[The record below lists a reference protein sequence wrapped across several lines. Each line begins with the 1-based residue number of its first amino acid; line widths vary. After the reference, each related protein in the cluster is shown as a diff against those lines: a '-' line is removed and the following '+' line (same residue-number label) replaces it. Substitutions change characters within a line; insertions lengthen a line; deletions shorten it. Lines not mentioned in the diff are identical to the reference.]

1 VFGDLRVID
10 LTDPSGVFATRVLAD
25 LGADVIRIEPPDGG
39 DVRRYGPFLGG
50 EPGVERG
57 YYHQYHNAGK
67 RSVALDL
74 SEATGR
80 AAMHELLASADVLVE
95 SGAPGWLDRFGLD
108 QAALAARH
116 PGLVHVSI
124 TPFGRDGPW
133 AGRRSADLIAA
144 ASGGILGVS
153 GSRDEPPLHG
163 AADTSWKLAGLLG
176 AAGAVIGWFGARR
189 SGQGARVDISVQ
201 EASTMMV
208 PQVLNACIYTL
219 EGRVPTR
226 NGFYG
231 AVYAC
236 GDGGYVQVVSLLRA
250 LPRLRE
256 WAAERGVVLE
266 DGVSPVAAMTRVA
279 AAASV
284 DEVMVLVEELDLM
297 GLPVSRFE
305 DFDTNAHF
313 TAFGQFSDVHSP
325 TLGIDLSFSR
335 SPVAGIRGDA
345 APAAAPALGEHSEGV
360 LAEVRA
366 RPAAAP
372 RVAADPHY
380 DPAKPLAGLRV
391 LDLTWVLAGPL
402 GTRIL
407 ANFGAEVL
415 KVESTVRPD
424 SIRRLGR
431 TANTSGLFNVANT
444 GKKSISLDLTRP
456 EAIDLIKR
464 LVAETDVVTSNFR
477 TGVLERMGLSYDVL
491 RQINPG
497 VIVVQMPGCGREG
510 PWANRPTFGNIVM
523 AASGL
528 SQISGFEGSP
538 PWGLCCAY
546 PDFTTPYLLTLQV
559 LAAVR
564 ERERTGEGRE
574 IVLDQLS
581 SMVSLLGVE
590 WMRFSAEGSLARNAN
605 RNPNYCPHGVYPAL
619 GEDRWIAIAVED
631 DAGFAGLAALM
642 GRPEF
647 TADARFAGR
656 AARKANE
663 DALDEIVRA
672 WTAAQDGWAL
682 ADALQARGIAA
693 AKVELLD
700 DLLERDPQLA
710 HRGHYRQYVQPTD
723 PDTVLTV
730 DREAIE
736 FVGVE
741 RPVIRAPALGEH
753 NAEVLSRPPLSL
765 TPADVEALIA
775 AGVVR

>member
-1 VFGDLRVID
+1 MLGDLRVID

-25 LGADVIRIEPPDGG
+25 LGADVIRVEPPDGG
-39 DVRRYGPFLGG
+39 DVRRHAPFIGG
-50 EPGVERG
+50 EAGVERG
-57 YYHQYHNAGK
+57 YYHQQHNAGK
-67 RSVALDL
+67 RSVVFDL
-74 SEATGR
+74 TGQAGR
-80 AAMHELLASADVLVE
+80 AAMHALLAGADVLVE
-95 SGAPGWLDRFGLD
+95 SGAPGWLDRFGLGH
-108 QAALAARH
+108 AALAARH
-116 PGLVHVSI
+116 PSLVHVSI

-133 AGRRSADLIAA
+133 AARRSTDLIAA

-153 GSRDEPPLHG
+153 GSPDEPPLHG

-176 AAGAVIGWFGARR
+176 AAGAMIGWFGARR
-189 SGQGARVDISVQ
+189 SGKGAWVDVSVQ

-226 NGFYG
+226 RGFYG
-231 AVYAC
+231 PVYAC
-236 GDGGYVQVVSLLRA
+236 GDGGYVQVVALPRA
-250 LPRLRE
+250 LPRLRD

-266 DGVSPVAAMTRVA
+266 DGIDPVTAMTQVA

-284 DEVMVLVEELDLM
+284 DEMMMLVEELDLM

-305 DFDTNAHF
+305 DFAVNAHF
-313 TAFGQFSDVHSP
+313 TAFGQFCDVHSP
-325 TLGIDLSFSR
+325 ALDLDLSFSR

-345 APAAAPALGEHSEGV
+345 PPAPAPMLGEHTDAV
-360 LAEVRA
+360 FAEA
-366 RPAAAP
+366 RVERAAP
-372 RVAADPHY
+372 PVQVASAC

-407 ANFGAEVL
+407 ANFGADVV
-415 KVESTVRPD
+415 KVESAVRPD

-444 GKKSISLDLTRP
+444 GKRSISLDLTRP
-456 EAIDLIKR
+456 EAVELVKR
-464 LVAETDVVTSNFR
+464 LVAEVDVVANNFR
-477 TGVLERMGLSYDVL
+477 TGVLERMGLGYHVL
-491 RQINPG
+491 RAINPG

-546 PDFTTPYLLTLQV
+546 PDFTTPYLLAMQV

-581 SMVSLLGVE
+581 SMVSLLGAE
-590 WMRFSAEGSLARNAN
+590 WMRFSAEGALPRNAN

-619 GEDRWIAIAVED
+619 GDDRWIAIAVED
-631 DAGFAGLAALM
+631 DAGFGALVALM
-642 GRPEF
+642 GRSELA
-647 TADARFAGR
+647 ADPRFAGH

-663 DALDEIVRA
+663 DALDEIVRG
-672 WTAAQDGWAL
+672 WTATQDGWAL

-710 HRGHYRQYVQPTD
+710 HRRHYRQVVQPTD

-741 RPVIRAPALGEH
+741 RPLVRAPALGEH
-753 NAEVLSRPPLSL
+753 NAQVLGGPPLSL
-765 TPADVEALIA
+765 GAAEIERLVA
-775 AGVVR
+775 AGVIK